1 MSDYSFSIRLYAQE
15 YYHLSTENNC
25 EGTLFTLL
33 FINFYFGSNR
43 FNISDCPR
51 NSVTALCFYSFCF
64 VHNSESKSR
73 RELSDVLN

>member
-15 YYHLSTENNC
+15 YYHLSTQNNC

-43 FNISDCPR
+43 FNIYKNGSRLLWSMPE
-51 NSVTALCFYSFCF
+51 AI
-64 VHNSESKSR
+64 SKW
-73 RELSDVLN
+73 

>member
-33 FINFYFGSNR
+33 FINFYFESNR
-43 FNISDCPR
+43 FNIYKNGSRLLWSMPE
-51 NSVTALCFYSFCF
+51 AI
-64 VHNSESKSR
+64 SKW
-73 RELSDVLN
+73 

>member
-33 FINFYFGSNR
+33 FINFYFESNR
-43 FNISDCPR
+43 FNIYKNGSR
-51 NSVTALCFYSFCF
+51 LLWSMREAI
-64 VHNSESKSR
+64 SKW
-73 RELSDVLN
+73 